1 MMKSMIY
8 KPPAFMEQPN
18 SQAYNI
24 STFVSCYTQ
33 RIEDDVNSTTRNEDV
48 RNYVTNMKL
57 GTLVQLGQE

>member
-1 MMKSMIY
+1 
-8 KPPAFMEQPN
+8 MEQPN

-57 GTLVQLGQE
+57 GTLVQRGQE